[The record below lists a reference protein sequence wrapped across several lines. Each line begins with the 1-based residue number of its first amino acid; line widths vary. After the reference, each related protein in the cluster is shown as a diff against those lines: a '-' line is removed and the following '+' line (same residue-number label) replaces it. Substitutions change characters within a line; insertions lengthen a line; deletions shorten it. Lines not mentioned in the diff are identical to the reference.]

1 VMSGRGLLM
10 REMLL
15 LIIWM
20 LVEEVCLLRLCCLLV
35 FVGVLV
41 EVLEMLLNKELTV
54 LMLVNWIGG
63 ITMML
68 IGGLRNLMIKFGKI
82 LVNVG
87 AL

>member
-1 VMSGRGLLM
+1 
-10 REMLL
+10 
-15 LIIWM
+15 M